1 MQPKKQPVLT
11 PQSSSTPA
19 QKYQAPLKPQNIPTT
34 VFQPVPNPTTSKPN
48 VNKNMMTPAVAQMLK
63 PQSSNILQPA
73 KKESNTDFGDFGSF
87 STSNDDF
94 GSFASAGNSNGFGSF
109 QSPSNLSQ
117 PTRTASPSLRPGR
130 PNSPWILN
138 NNQPR

>member
-1 MQPKKQPVLT
+1 MQPKKQPIST
-11 PQSSSTPA
+11 PLANSTPA
-19 QKYQAPLKPQNIPTT
+19 PKPYQAHMKPQNIPTT
-34 VFQPVPNPTTSKPN
+34 VFQPVQPTPTASKS
-48 VNKNMMTPAVAQMLK
+48 NKNMMTPAVAQMLK

-73 KKESNTDFGDFGSF
+73 KKESSTDFGDFGSF

-94 GSFASAGNSNGFGSF
+94 GSFTSAGNGFGNF
-109 QSPSNLSQ
+109 QSPNDLAR

-138 NNQPR
+138 NNQSSK